1 MATYSNLGV
10 ELITTGTESGTWG
23 DITNFNYQFFD
34 TSIVGVIDVTISG
47 SNLTSGTA
55 YQLTVADRAGGA
67 ANQADGNYRI
77 LNIIDAG
84 DIGGDGYIQIEP
96 NDFRGWYL
104 IRNRLSASRN
114 VYFFQGT
121 YNASRDLLSNNGK
134 DIYLYCTG
142 GGTTSYVYAA
152 YDKAQLTEVS
162 ATTGSFSG
170 NVTAANLTA
179 TSNVGGATASFSG
192 GVTAAAFAGN
202 GSQLTNVDAYLLDG
216 TDSTQFLR
224 TDTTTTK
231 TNGDLVLNNY
241 INIKFGTASRLI
253 TDGTYTYFEI
263 ENNNNF
269 YIRNSSYVTQF
280 TFSPSTGG
288 FTATGNITAGG
299 QLTAGYVYSTGNL
312 DVAGSQYTTGTI
324 TAGVNIAAGVNITAG
339 GSVTATGAVY
349 TSDWFRSYGQ
359 GGWYSQTYGGGVHMS
374 DTTWV
379 RVYNN
384 KALHVS
390 NTIASTGNI
399 VAYYSDERLKTNLG
413 NIPDPLE
420 KISKLNGF
428 YFENNDLAKSKGYT
442 DTKKQLGVSAQE
454 VEAVL
459 PEVVGLAPFD
469 MKTLEDGTIVSESG
483 KDYKTVDYAKLVPLL
498 IEGIKELSSE
508 VTMLKQELRF
518 LVDTYVTASSS
529 NEPPLDPEV

>member
-55 YQLTVADRAGGA
+55 YQLTVADRAGGS

-77 LNIIDAG
+77 LNITDAG

-121 YNASRDLLSNNGK
+121 YDAARDLVSNNGK

-162 ATTGSFSG
+162 ATTVSATTVSATTVSGTTGTFSG
-170 NVTAANLTA
+170 SVTAANLSAANLTA
-179 TSNVGGATASFSG
+179 SSNVGGATASFSG

-202 GSQLTNVDAYLLDG
+202 GSQLTDVDAYLLDG
-216 TDSTQFLR
+216 VDSTQFLR
-224 TDTTTTK
+224 SDIATTK
-231 TNGDLVLNNY
+231 TGGDINLSNSIGLN
-241 INIKFGTASRLI
+241 FGSVSRLI
-253 TDGTYTYFEI
+253 TDGSYTYLDVI
-263 ENNNNF
+263 NNNLF
-269 YIRNSSYVTQF
+269 YIRDSSYTAKF
-280 TFSPSTGG
+280 TFNPSNGNFTATGSVYG
-288 FTATGNITAGG
+288 AYISSSGNLNATGNITGA
-299 QLTAGYVYSTGNL
+299 
-312 DVAGSQYTTGTI
+312 DI
-324 TAGVNIAAGVNITAG
+324 TA
-339 GSVTATGAVY
+339 SGAVY
-349 TSDWFRSYGQ
+349 ASNWLRTYNQ
-359 GGWYSQTYGGGVHMS
+359 TGWYNQTYAGGIYMI
-374 DTTWV
+374 DTSWV
-379 RVYNN
+379 RVYGS
-384 KALHVS
+384 KAFYVQ

-483 KDYKTVDYAKLVPLL
+483 EDYKTVDYAKLVPLL
-498 IEGIKELSSE
+498 IEGIKELTSE
-508 VTMLKQELRF
+508 VTTLKQELRF

-529 NEPPLDPEV
+529 NEPPLDSEV